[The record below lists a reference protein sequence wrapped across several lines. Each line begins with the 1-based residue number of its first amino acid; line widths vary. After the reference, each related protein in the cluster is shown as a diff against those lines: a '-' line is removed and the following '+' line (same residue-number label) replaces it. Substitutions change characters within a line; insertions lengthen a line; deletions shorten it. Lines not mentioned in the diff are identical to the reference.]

1 MAEPRPGRGK
11 TGRSRSPGSGDPRRP
26 GGATGAQ
33 YLRVAAGKVECIDVA
48 AYDQPIR
55 PSLFRNMAYIADYFY
70 SKFLFAVLVVQL
82 DLTYV
87 FQK

>member
-1 MAEPRPGRGK
+1 M
-11 TGRSRSPGSGDPRRP
+11 
-26 GGATGAQ
+26 
-33 YLRVAAGKVECIDVA
+33 ECIGVA